1 MLKQPQTKYGAF
13 AAPSL
18 PDRQWPSRQLTQ
30 APRWCSTDLRD
41 GNQALI
47 EPMGLERKRR
57 FFALLLA
64 VGYREIEVA
73 FPAASQTDFAFVR
86 ELVTADGLPD
96 DLWLQVMTPARSEL
110 IERTFAALVG
120 APRAIVHLYNATAP
134 LFRRV
139 VFDQDRG
146 ATLAMAVAGT
156 QRVRALCDAQP
167 ETAWTY
173 QYSPETFCFTE
184 ADFALE
190 ICQAVREAWQPSAD
204 RPLILNLPATVE
216 VATPN
221 VYADQIEGF
230 IRGLGPAPHVTISVH
245 PHNDRGTGVACA
257 ELAQL
262 AGATRV
268 EGCLFGN
275 GERTGNVDLVTLALN
290 LYSQGITPGIDFSRL
305 EEVASVVEACNQL
318 TLHPRHPY
326 GGRLAQAANT
336 EQGAALGL
344 VDPTEL
350 GLRARRG

>member
-1 MLKQPQTKYGAF
+1 MLKQPQTKYQAF
-13 AAPSL
+13 AAPHL
-18 PDRQWPSRQLTQ
+18 PDRQWPGRQLTQ

-57 FFALLLA
+57 FFALLVA

-86 ELVTADGLPD
+86 ELVMADGLPQ
-96 DLWLQVMTPARSEL
+96 DLWLQVMTPARVEL
-110 IERTFAALVG
+110 IDRTFESLVG

-139 VFDQDRG
+139 VFDQDRA
-146 ATLAMAVAGT
+146 ATQAMAVAGT
-156 QRVRALCDAQP
+156 QRIHARCDAQP
-167 ETAWTY
+167 DTAWTY

-190 ICQAVREAWQPSAD
+190 ICQAVLEAWQPSAE

-290 LYSQGITPGIDFSRL
+290 LYSQGIAPGIDFSRL

-318 TLHPRHPY
+318 AIHPRHPY
-326 GGRLAQAANT
+326 GGRLALAAHP
-336 EQGAALGL
+336 ERGAALGL
-344 VDPTEL
+344 IDPADVGLEARL
-350 GLRARRG
+350 G

>member
-1 MLKQPQTKYGAF
+1 MLKQPHIKYRAF
-13 AAPSL
+13 AAPRL
-18 PDRQWPSRQLTQ
+18 PDRQWPGRQLTQ

-47 EPMGLERKRR
+47 EPMGLARKRR
-57 FFALLLA
+57 FFELLVE

-73 FPAASQTDFAFVR
+73 FPAASQTDFDFVR
-86 ELVTADGLPD
+86 ELVTAHELPD
-96 DLWLQVMTPARSEL
+96 DLWLQVMTPARAEL
-110 IERTFAALVG
+110 IDRTFAALVG
-120 APRAIVHLYNATAP
+120 VPRAIVHLYSATAP
-134 LFRRV
+134 VFRRV
-139 VFDQDRG
+139 VFNQDRA

-156 QRVRALCDAQP
+156 QRVRTCCDAQP
-167 ETAWTY
+167 ATAWTY

-184 ADFALE
+184 PDFALE
-190 ICQAVREAWQPSAD
+190 ICQAVCEAWQPSAA

-230 IRGLGPAPHVTISVH
+230 IRSLGPAPHLTISVH

-257 ELAQL
+257 ELALL

-290 LYSQGITPGIDFSRL
+290 LYSQGVAPGIDFSCL

-318 TLHPRHPY
+318 PVHPRHPY
-326 GGRLAQAANT
+326 GGRLVLASRP
-336 EQGAALGL
+336 EQGAFLGL
-344 VDPTEL
+344 IDPADL
-350 GLRARRG
+350 GLAPVPR

>member
-1 MLKQPQTKYGAF
+1 MLKQPQTKYQAF
-13 AAPSL
+13 DAPHL
-18 PDRQWPSRQLTQ
+18 PDRQWPGRQLTQ

-57 FFALLLA
+57 FFALLVA

-86 ELVTADGLPD
+86 ELVTADGLPQ
-96 DLWLQVMTPARSEL
+96 DLWLQVMTPARVEL
-110 IERTFAALVG
+110 IDRTFESLVG

-139 VFDQDRG
+139 VFDQDRA
-146 ATLAMAVAGT
+146 ATQAMAVAGT
-156 QRVRALCDAQP
+156 QRVRARCDAQP
-167 ETAWTY
+167 DTAWTY

-190 ICQAVREAWQPSAD
+190 ICQAVLEAWQPSAE

-290 LYSQGITPGIDFSRL
+290 LYSQGIAPGIDFSRL

-318 TLHPRHPY
+318 AIHPRHPY
-326 GGRLAQAANT
+326 GGRLALTAHP
-336 EQGAALGL
+336 ERGAALGL
-344 VDPTEL
+344 IDPADVGLEARL
-350 GLRARRG
+350 G

>member
-1 MLKQPQTKYGAF
+1 MLEQPQTKSHAF
-13 AAPSL
+13 AAPAL
-18 PDRQWPSRQLTQ
+18 PDRQWPNRQLTQ

-139 VFDQDRG
+139 MFDQDRA

-221 VYADQIEGF
+221 VYADRIEGF
-230 IRGLGPAPHVTISVH
+230 IRGLGPTPHVTISVH
-245 PHNDRGTGVACA
+245 PHDDRGTGVACA

-290 LYSQGITPGIDFSRL
+290 LYGQGIAPGIDFSRL
-305 EEVASVVEACNQL
+305 EEAASVVEACNRL
-318 TLHPRHPY
+318 PLHPRHPY
-326 GGRLAQAANT
+326 GGRLALAANT

-344 VDPTEL
+344 VDPAKL

>member
-1 MLKQPQTKYGAF
+1 MLKQPHIKYRAF
-13 AAPSL
+13 AAPRL
-18 PDRQWPSRQLTQ
+18 PDRQWPGRQLTQ

-47 EPMGLERKRR
+47 EPMGLARKRR
-57 FFALLLA
+57 FFELLVE

-73 FPAASQTDFAFVR
+73 FPAASQTDFDFVR
-86 ELVTADGLPD
+86 ELVTAHELPD
-96 DLWLQVMTPARSEL
+96 DLWLQVMTPARAEL
-110 IERTFAALVG
+110 IDRTFAALVG
-120 APRAIVHLYNATAP
+120 VPRAIVHLYNATAP
-134 LFRRV
+134 VFRRV
-139 VFDQDRG
+139 VFNQDRA

-156 QRVRALCDAQP
+156 QRVRTCCDAQP
-167 ETAWTY
+167 ATAWTY

-184 ADFALE
+184 PDFALE
-190 ICQAVREAWQPSAD
+190 ICQAVCEAWQPSAA

-230 IRGLGPAPHVTISVH
+230 IRSLGPAPHVTISVH

-257 ELAQL
+257 ELALL

-290 LYSQGITPGIDFSRL
+290 LYSQGVAPGIDFSCL

-318 TLHPRHPY
+318 PVHPRHPY
-326 GGRLAQAANT
+326 GGRLALASRP
-336 EQGAALGL
+336 EQGAFLGL
-344 VDPTEL
+344 IDPADL
-350 GLRARRG
+350 GLAPVPR